1 MFDYALY
8 RLRSAELIEE
18 AAHDRLARR
27 AEQPPATGHP
37 ARRTG
42 QDRKDREI
50 RPPRAS
56 AA

>member
-18 AAHDRLARR
+18 AAHDRLAHGAEQSTATRRPDRR
-27 AEQPPATGHP
+27 A
-37 ARRTG
+37 G
-42 QDRKDREI
+42 QDRKDREV
-50 RPPRAS
+50 RPPRAT

>member
-18 AAHDRLARR
+18 AAHDRLVRR
-27 AEQPPATGHP
+27 VEPRPATGRP

-42 QDRKDREI
+42 QDRTDREV
-50 RPPRAS
+50 RPPRAW

>member
-27 AEQPPATGHP
+27 AEPRPATGRP
-37 ARRTG
+37 ARRAG
-42 QDRKDREI
+42 QDRKDREV

>member
-27 AEQPPATGHP
+27 AEPRPATGRP

-42 QDRKDREI
+42 QDRKDREV

>member
-8 RLRSAELIEE
+8 RLRSAELIQE

-27 AEQPPATGHP
+27 AEPRPATGRP
-37 ARRTG
+37 ARRAAR
-42 QDRKDREI
+42 DRKDREV

>member
-27 AEQPPATGHP
+27 AEPRPATGRP
-37 ARRTG
+37 APRAV
-42 QDRKDREI
+42 QDREDREV
-50 RPPRAS
+50 RPPRAR

>member
-27 AEQPPATGHP
+27 AEPRPATGRP
-37 ARRTG
+37 VRRAG
-42 QDRKDREI
+42 QDRKDREV
-50 RPPRAS
+50 RPPRAW

>member
-18 AAHDRLARR
+18 AAHDRLAHR
-27 AEQPPATGHP
+27 AEQSPATGRP

-42 QDRKDREI
+42 QDRKDREV
-50 RPPRAS
+50 RPPRTS